1 MQAYRTMTTVG
12 TDGELHL
19 RQVPFR
25 PGTGVEVIVL
35 APERLKQTAGRYPL
49 RGEPI
54 EYIDPTEPVAEEDW
68 EALR

>member
-1 MQAYRTMTTVG
+1 MQAYRTMTTVD

-19 RQVPFR
+19 RQIPFR

-35 APERLKQTAGRYPL
+35 AADRMKTPAQRYPL

-54 EYIDPTEPVAEEDW
+54 EYIDPTEPVAKEDW